1 MDPTDLGDPGKDGI
15 STSNDSSE
23 GPVRLKDIILEDILV
38 FTYVTSG
45 LKYKIDAIGIDY
57 AFLKLA

>member
-1 MDPTDLGDPGKDGI
+1 MDPTDLGDPGKDVI

-38 FTYVTSG
+38 FTNVASS
-45 LKYKIDAIGIDY
+45 LKYKIEAIGIVY